1 MLSRF
6 MTGNAGTVDESELQ
20 DKFGRLLT
28 EGETFQAGFRVVR
41 DTFIFTDKR
50 LIIVDVQGMRGKKQ
64 EYQTIP
70 YNKITKYSIE
80 SAGDFDLDAE
90 LKVWVGSDPV
100 PVEKSFNKSVDIYD
114 LQRVL
119 AAHTLK

>member
-6 MTGNAGTVDESELQ
+6 ITGNAGVVDESELQ

-50 LIIVDVQGMRGKKQ
+50 MIIVDVQGMRGKKQ

-70 YNKITKYSIE
+70 Y
-80 SAGDFDLDAE
+80 D
-90 LKVWVGSDPV
+90 
-100 PVEKSFNKSVDIYD
+100 KSPSTALSPQAI
-114 LQRVL
+114 LIWTRS
-119 AAHTLK
+119 

>member
-6 MTGNAGTVDESELQ
+6 ITGNAGAVDEQELQ

-64 EYQTIP
+64 EYHTIP

-100 PVEKSFNKSVDIYD
+100 PVEKSFNKNVDIYD